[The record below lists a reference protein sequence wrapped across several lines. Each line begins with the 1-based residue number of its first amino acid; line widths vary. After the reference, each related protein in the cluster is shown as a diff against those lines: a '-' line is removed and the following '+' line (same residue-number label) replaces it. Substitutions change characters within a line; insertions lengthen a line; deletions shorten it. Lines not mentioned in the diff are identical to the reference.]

1 MCHQTTTRFSTT
13 SSGLNDVSINY
24 HQVKRTTTTA
34 DIPVTLLDNPET
46 PEGRCCIKIP
56 WKHPTSRPPN
66 FKAAYAKDCAITR
79 RLSDEQQRPYAEAI
93 DALVRDDIVEERSA
107 PSCTHY
113 VMALPLFGA
122 EKPTHLCSV
131 CLDAGEFNECVDVSA
146 VGGNGEG
153 SLWFLLLAWRTAPFY
168 EMPFGF
174 GHSPHG
180 LRSSLNWPRR
190 QWEREVK
197 LKAGQKAAP
206 NDVAGDNQMVG
217 SDGPLLEFDVPVDAE
232 DEVTATVGD
241 PNSGDD
247 QEEHDESSLTI
258 KAPSTRPAK
267 PVPLG
272 DPPQE
277 EPLPVPSSIDLVLY
291 VDDLCR
297 RGQQPATVAQQGG
310 YVKWKLCR
318 HGSDVSD
325 PKVFNN
331 FSPCPTAT
339 YRSVLGYQVEIGSD
353 VILFRYE
360 DFRNT
365 MATWLCGL
373 SLQQPV
379 LRHVEISKG
388 IFIYCDAARETS
400 VQKKLILTDS
410 AINLHGLRK
419 TSSAKAKLGR
429 FEQLPLKIVEDIIQD
444 LNKQGIQAPYY
455 EVLPK
460 GSVARIVTI
469 DVDSTDGAWA
479 TMLAKGRPCW
489 RPCLATMSIVD
500 SVLQGCELGLAQ
512 LSS

>member
-1 MCHQTTTRFSTT
+1 
-13 SSGLNDVSINY
+13 
-24 HQVKRTTTTA
+24 
-34 DIPVTLLDNPET
+34 
-46 PEGRCCIKIP
+46 
-56 WKHPTSRPPN
+56 
-66 FKAAYAKDCAITR
+66 AAYAKHCAITR

-93 DALVRDDIVEERSA
+93 DALVRYDIVEERSA
-107 PSCTHY
+107 ASCTHY
-113 VMALPLFGA
+113 VTALPLFGA
-122 EKPTHLCSV
+122 DKPTHLCSV
-131 CLDAGEFNECVDVSA
+131 CPD
-146 VGGNGEG
+146 
-153 SLWFLLLAWRTAPFY
+153 
-168 EMPFGF
+168 
-174 GHSPHG
+174 
-180 LRSSLNWPRR
+180 
-190 QWEREVK
+190 
-197 LKAGQKAAP
+197 AGQKAAP

-258 KAPSTRPAK
+258 KAPK
-267 PVPLG
+267 
-272 DPPQE
+272 

-310 YVKWKLCR
+310 YVQWKLCR

-325 PKVFNN
+325 PK
-331 FSPCPTAT
+331 
-339 YRSVLGYQVEIGSD
+339 
-353 VILFRYE
+353 
-360 DFRNT
+360 
-365 MATWLCGL
+365 
-373 SLQQPV
+373 
-379 LRHVEISKG
+379 
-388 IFIYCDAARETS
+388 AARQTI

-469 DVDSTDGAWA
+469 DVDSTDDIGHRGRVGTPKLLKQRYFWHGMARDCGRHVDTCERCQFARADRVQRQSMGAISWA
-479 TMLAKGRPCW
+479 GAAG
-489 RPCLATMSIVD
+489 CLQVSAIDMTGPYLCLVRVAHPYFNGSIKTPTARTTAW
-500 SVLQGCELGLAQ
+500 L
-512 LSS
+512 